1 MGWAA
6 HTRKTRLR
14 GGANLAWPSEHGS
27 VIANCMR
34 LAAHVTCIIGGIFA
48 LSLGGCRSKPNRP
61 TPPKSSASIVTPEPA
76 DAGVASPN
84 LTHFE
89 VRPIEIG
96 EFSTLRARALS
107 AVQSARTGP
116 PSNAMVALAQ
126 AFAEMPGSAV
136 LAIELVKV
144 AARAH
149 DQRHMQRFIQIAQPL
164 TEGQPGLSKML
175 AAAANDKPSKTA
187 KTHEPAA
194 VQPAQAAQNIGEGN
208 NFKPVC
214 TWIKKSFA
222 EGRPPVNDV
231 GQQGTASIECQ
242 LLTAYDLAPEIQAV
256 PVIAAAQGQGSRL
269 FAWVAAK
276 YKGHIWLSAN
286 VVENFVPPFH
296 PDGNGF
302 SIELQRAWAYHA
314 GLPELSAY
322 ITERHAQIDV
332 ALNEQTTAERHEII
346 VMTFDVEPPQSSAP
360 VILYSRTE
368 RSLVDPNDKVMPKG
382 YKHSFDVGKILEQTF
397 QLQWGDNRV
406 TLTPAGRTGAKP
418 IEKVLFA
425 E

>member
-1 MGWAA
+1 M
-6 HTRKTRLR
+6 
-14 GGANLAWPSEHGS
+14 
-27 VIANCMR
+27 
-34 LAAHVTCIIGGIFA
+34 
-48 LSLGGCRSKPNRP
+48 
-61 TPPKSSASIVTPEPA
+61 PETA
-76 DAGVASPN
+76 DAGVPRPN

-89 VRPIEIG
+89 ARPIEMG

-107 AVQSARTGP
+107 AVQAAKTGP
-116 PSNAMVALAQ
+116 PGDSMGALAQ

-149 DQRHMQRFIQIAQPL
+149 DQRHLQRFIQIAQPL
-164 TEGQPGLSKML
+164 TEGHPGLSKML
-175 AAAANDKPSKTA
+175 AAILNDKPSKA
-187 KTHEPAA
+187 GKAREPA
-194 VQPAQAAQNIGEGN
+194 VTQPKRAAQSIGEGD
-208 NFKPVC
+208 NFNTVC

-242 LLTAYDLAPEIQAV
+242 LLAPYDLAPEIQAV
-256 PVIAAAQGQGSRL
+256 PVIAAAQGVRV

-276 YKGHIWLSAN
+276 YQGHVWLSAS
-286 VVENFVPPFH
+286 VVETTVPPFH

-322 ITERHAQIDV
+322 ITERRTQIDV
-332 ALNEQTTAERHEII
+332 ALNEQTRTERDEII
-346 VMTFDVEPPQSSAP
+346 VTTFDVEPPQSSAP
-360 VILYSRTE
+360 VVLHSRTE

-382 YKHSFDVGKILEQTF
+382 YKHSLDLGKILEQTF

-406 TLTPAGRTGAKP
+406 TLTPVGQADAKP
-418 IEKVLFA
+418 IERVLFA
-425 E
+425 EP